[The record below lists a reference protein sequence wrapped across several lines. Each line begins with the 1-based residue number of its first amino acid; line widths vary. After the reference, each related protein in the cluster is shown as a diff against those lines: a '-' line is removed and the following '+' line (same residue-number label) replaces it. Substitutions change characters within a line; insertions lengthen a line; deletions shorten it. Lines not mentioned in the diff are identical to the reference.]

1 MVLRPMNDTV
11 IRSIATTLAITLV
24 LCALT
29 VGKNAGILWWATTTF
44 CIYPFTHLAYRHHN
58 NK

>member
-1 MVLRPMNDTV
+1 MNDTV
-11 IRSIATTLAITLV
+11 IRSIATTTIIALT

-29 VGKNAGILWWATTTF
+29 VGKNAGMIWWITAYV
-44 CIYPFTHLAYRHHN
+44 CIYPFTHLAWRHHN

>member
-1 MVLRPMNDTV
+1 MNTT
-11 IRSIATTLAITLV
+11 ITRSVTTTLAIALV

-29 VGKNAGILWWATTTF
+29 VGKNAGILWWATATF

>member
-1 MVLRPMNDTV
+1 MNTT
-11 IRSIATTLAITLV
+11 ITRSVTTTLAIALL

-29 VGKNAGILWWATTTF
+29 VGKNAGIAWWATTTL

-58 NK
+58 NNK